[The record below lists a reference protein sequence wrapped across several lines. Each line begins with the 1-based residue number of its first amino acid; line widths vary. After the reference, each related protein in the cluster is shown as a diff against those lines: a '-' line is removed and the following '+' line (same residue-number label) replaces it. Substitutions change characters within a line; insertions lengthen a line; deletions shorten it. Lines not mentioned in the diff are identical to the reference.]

1 LWNFKLY
8 PLLNPKPDIMKEPK
22 IKKINPHEPDE
33 QLVDIDAA
41 FRDADRMMLERKRI
55 KQERLKAKRELEKMG
70 MIVLNHNH
78 S

>member
-1 LWNFKLY
+1 
-8 PLLNPKPDIMKEPK
+8 MKNLSKIEK
-22 IKKINPHEPDE
+22 IKPHEPEE
-33 QLVDIDAA
+33 QLVDIDAV

-70 MIVLNHNH
+70 MVVLSHNH